1 MDNHLGIITP
11 YNNLRIL
18 SKGYQQGVKFTGAEM
33 RDVMKIIVFVLD
45 ELYTIDNGTSCIKLI
60 KCYIK
65 FIKINLQLPKLHMW
79 RYHTIHTIKRYR
91 SLNGLATD
99 TYETLHKN
107 WVKNPYKMTN
117 KKNVLDQMLK
127 TIHRQEII
135 TNVKKTH
142 VSKLETMKSLL
153 WKLPISDLQA
163 LWEKLEYKNSVDEL
177 YAYLKDK
184 FNVTECEDIY
194 LKIYATGVLSNNK
207 IIYATSSKFHNNAKF
222 SDIAIAMD
230 NVDYLTDDGL
240 CYGKILIIAEILF
253 LPNYYPIF
261 PIVLVHWYD
270 YYSKRHSLKY
280 GCPHMKLVNQF
291 DIIPFNSIAGLIHME
306 SLRIYKFIESLRIF
320 YKSIRIFKESLKSQ
334 ILRDSE
340 AIYKIL
346 KDPCPK
352 KFTDEY
358 STEEWEYCAHF

>member
-65 FIKINLQLPKLHMW
+65 FIKINMIAQQCGNQFLTKMDNRLGTITPYNNLRILSKGYQQEFIKMYKTSKKEKFNESELKSFEYEIIDWTQDFVKLFKNFFPSNLQLPKLHMW
-79 RYHTIHTIKRYR
+79 RYHTIHTIKRYG

-107 WVKNPYKMTN
+107 WVKNPYRMTN

-127 TIHRQEII
+127 TIRQQEII

-163 LWEKLEYKNSVDEL
+163 FREKLEHENSVDEL
-177 YAYLKDK
+177 CIEGMHHLINCLDAYLDDK
-184 FNVTECEDIY
+184 SNVTECEDIY
-194 LKIYATGVLSNNK
+194 LKIYATGVLSNNE
-207 IIYATSSKFHNNAKF
+207 IIYATSKFHNNAKF

-240 CYGKILIIAEILF
+240 CYGKILMIAEILF

-270 YYSKRHSLKY
+270 YYSK
-280 GCPHMKLVNQF
+280 
-291 DIIPFNSIAGLIHME
+291 
-306 SLRIYKFIESLRIF
+306 
-320 YKSIRIFKESLKSQ
+320 
-334 ILRDSE
+334 
-340 AIYKIL
+340 
-346 KDPCPK
+346 
-352 KFTDEY
+352 
-358 STEEWEYCAHF
+358 

>member
-45 ELYTIDNGTSCIKLI
+45 ELYTIDN
-60 KCYIK
+60 
-65 FIKINLQLPKLHMW
+65 
-79 RYHTIHTIKRYR
+79 
-91 SLNGLATD
+91 ATD

-177 YAYLKDK
+177 CI
-184 FNVTECEDIY
+184 E
-194 LKIYATGVLSNNK
+194 GM
-207 IIYATSSKFHNNAKF
+207 HH
-222 SDIAIAMD
+222 
-230 NVDYLTDDGL
+230 
-240 CYGKILIIAEILF
+240 LI
-253 LPNYYPIF
+253 N
-261 PIVLVHWYD
+261 
-270 YYSKRHSLKY
+270 
-280 GCPHMKLVNQF
+280 
-291 DIIPFNSIAGLIHME
+291 
-306 SLRIYKFIESLRIF
+306 
-320 YKSIRIFKESLKSQ
+320 
-334 ILRDSE
+334 
-340 AIYKIL
+340 
-346 KDPCPK
+346 
-352 KFTDEY
+352 
-358 STEEWEYCAHF
+358 